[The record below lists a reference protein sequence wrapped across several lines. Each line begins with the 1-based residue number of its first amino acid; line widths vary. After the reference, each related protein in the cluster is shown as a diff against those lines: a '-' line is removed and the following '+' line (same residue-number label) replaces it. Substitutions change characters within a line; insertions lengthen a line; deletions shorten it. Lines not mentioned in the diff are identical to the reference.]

1 LSKRTPKQ
9 QKHGA
14 KKAAPQQRRDFSSR
28 AAVQETLPKAQ
39 VKKVSAELLA
49 PAGSLEAF
57 FAAMEAGADAVYC
70 GLQSF
75 SARAKAKNFSLQDL
89 SAMSAYAHERD
100 RKLFVTLNTLIKE
113 EELPQLVE
121 MLGAVSEAQVDA
133 VILQDLAVWRLA
145 REHFPE
151 LELHSS
157 TQMTVHNAAG
167 VKQLERMGFTRAVLA
182 RELTLEEIAH
192 IRSQTQM
199 ELEHFIHGALCFSFS
214 GQCMFSSY
222 LGGKSGNRGRCAQP
236 CRRRYNVGGKH
247 GYYFS
252 PNDLS
257 VIDLLPDL
265 EQAGVSSF
273 KIEGR
278 MKSAEYVANVVRAY
292 RLVMDAAPAQRN
304 SAREK
309 ARQLLK
315 YSFGR
320 TPTQGFLSG
329 EQPADLA
336 TPQRRGSTGR
346 FLGDVTR
353 VDGGRLS
360 FMSKDKVLLGD
371 RVRVQP
377 RNDQVGTAFTVKQ
390 MFAPKGKTSAMGPG
404 AVCVATPFK
413 DRFRVG
419 DAVYKVSSQQAFSMS
434 DAACRK
440 RLQQVK
446 PRTLPLDLKL
456 VLQEQNLHLHAQVD
470 GVELSSTYA
479 VEVFAAQQSPLD
491 AATLE
496 QVFAQSDTHPFQ
508 LRTLELEELPAV
520 IIPPRQLKQ
529 IRRDFYAKLGT
540 ALSAELTQRRKAQR
554 QRALEDLHSPVGRE
568 ALAPDTSPAHIPRTD
583 TSLIV
588 RDLREIRAM
597 EAPDVDRVIVPL
609 TAAVLHRRWK
619 VSARLQRSVVWDIPF
634 IVFDRDWDGL
644 QQAVHYLISC
654 GFEQFRLNNLSHFR
668 LFSKHPEAQLET
680 SYRLFCL
687 NSYAARAWQQLG
699 ATSGELYLEDD
710 ATNMAAVVRNSSALP
725 LRALVY
731 SSVAMLTSRIK
742 IPKLKGDK
750 PIVSDRGDH
759 YRVRTSG
766 GLTVLSAE
774 SDFSLCEHMRE
785 LMEMG
790 CRGAILDLSHL
801 GVFSQEGKQVLDAY
815 RQGRKVHGTTPFN
828 YVTGME

>member
-1 LSKRTPKQ
+1 MSKKTAPKHKQ
-9 QKHGA
+9 PARKHAGQKKQRA
-14 KKAAPQQRRDFSSR
+14 ESNPVAP
-28 AAVQETLPKAQ
+28 APTGP
-39 VKKVSAELLA
+39 VKAELLA

-70 GLQSF
+70 GLHSF
-75 SARAKAKNFSLQDL
+75 SARAKAKNFSVQDL
-89 SAMSAYAHERD
+89 SAMSAYAHERG
-100 RKLFVTLNTLIKE
+100 RKLFVTINTLVKE
-113 EELPQLVE
+113 EELPQLVDT
-121 MLGAVSEAQVDA
+121 LFAVSEARVDA

-151 LELHSS
+151 LELHAS

-167 VKQLERMGFTRAVLA
+167 VKQLEQMGFTRAVLA
-182 RELTLEEIAH
+182 RELTLEEVAH
-192 IRSQTQM
+192 IRSRTQM
-199 ELEHFIHGALCFSFS
+199 ELEHFIHGALCFCFS

-278 MKSAEYVANVVRAY
+278 MKSAEYVANVVSAY
-292 RLVMDAAPAQRN
+292 RLVMDAPPAQQN
-304 SAREK
+304 AAREK
-309 ARQLLK
+309 ARKLLK

-360 FMSKDKVLLGD
+360 FKSKDKVLLGD

-390 MFAPKGKTSAMGPG
+390 MFAPKGKVNAMGPG
-404 AVCVATPFK
+404 LVCAATPFK

-434 DAACRK
+434 DTACRK

-446 PRTLPLDLKL
+446 PPARPLDLK
-456 VLQEQNLHLHAQVD
+456 VALQDDKLHLHAQVD
-470 GVELSSTYA
+470 GVELSTSYT
-479 VEVFAAQQSPLD
+479 VEVFPAQQSPLD

-496 QVFAQSDTHPFQ
+496 QVFGQSGNHSFQ
-508 LRTLELEELPAV
+508 LRNLEMEELPAV
-520 IIPPRQLKQ
+520 IIPPKQLKQ
-529 IRRDFYAKLGT
+529 IRREFYASLDT
-540 ALSAELTQRRKAQR
+540 DLSTELNRRRKEQR
-554 QRALEDLHSPVGRE
+554 QRALADLR
-568 ALAPDTSPAHIPRTD
+568 PAVPGEMLPPD

-588 RDLREIRAM
+588 RDLREMRAM
-597 EAPDVDRVIVPL
+597 ETPDVERVIVPL
-609 TAAVLHRRWK
+609 SAAVMHRRWK
-619 VSARLQRSVVWDIPF
+619 VSPRQQRSVVWDIPF
-634 IVFDRDWDGL
+634 IVFDREWEGL

-654 GFEQFRLNNLSHFR
+654 GFEQFRLNNISHFR
-668 LFSKHPEAQLET
+668 LFSKHPEVQLET

-687 NSYAARAWQQLG
+687 NSYAARAWHQLG
-699 ATSGELYLEDD
+699 ASSGELYLEDD
-710 ATNMAAVVRNSSALP
+710 STNMASVVRNSNELP
-725 LRALVY
+725 LRVLVY
-731 SSVAMLTSRIK
+731 SSIAMLTSRIK
-742 IPKLKGDK
+742 IPKIKGDK
-750 PIVSDRGDH
+750 PIVSDRGDQ
-759 YRVRTSG
+759 YRVRTSA

-774 SDFSLCEHMRE
+774 GDFSLCEYTRE
-785 LMEMG
+785 LMEAG
-790 CRGAILDLSHL
+790 SRGAVLDLSHL
-801 GVFSQEGKQVLDAY
+801 GVFSPEGKQVLDTY
-815 RQGRKVHGTTPFN
+815 RQGRKVPGTTQFN
-828 YVTGME
+828 YVTGLE

>member
-1 LSKRTPKQ
+1 LSKKTAPKHKQ
-9 QKHGA
+9 QARKHPEE
-14 KKAAPQQRRDFSSR
+14 KKQQVESKPGISAP
-28 AAVQETLPKAQ
+28 AGP
-39 VKKVSAELLA
+39 VKAELLA

-57 FAAMEAGADAVYC
+57 FAALEAGADAVYC

-89 SAMSAYAHERD
+89 TAMSAYAHERE
-100 RKLFVTLNTLIKE
+100 RKLFVTINTLIKE
-113 EELPQLVE
+113 AELPELVD
-121 MLGAVSEAQVDA
+121 MLSAVSEAQVDA
-133 VILQDLAVWRLA
+133 VILQDLGVWRLA

-167 VKQLERMGFTRAVLA
+167 VKQLEQMGFSRAVLA

-192 IRSQTQM
+192 IRSQTRM

-236 CRRRYNVGGKH
+236 CRRRYSAGGKH

-265 EQAGVSSF
+265 EQAGVCSF

-278 MKSAEYVANVVRAY
+278 MKSAEYVSNVVRAY
-292 RLVMDAAPAQRN
+292 RTVMDAAPAQQKQ
-304 SAREK
+304 AREK

-360 FMSKDKVLLGD
+360 FKSKDKVLIGD
-371 RVRVQP
+371 RIRVQP

-390 MFAPKGKTSAMGPG
+390 MFTPKGKVNAMGPG
-404 AVCVATPFK
+404 AVSVATPFK

-446 PRTLPLDLKL
+446 PPACPLDLKIAL
-456 VLQEQNLHLHAQVD
+456 RDEKIHLHACVD
-470 GVELSSTYA
+470 GVELSSSYV
-479 VEVFAAQQSPLD
+479 VEVFPAQHSPLD
-491 AATLE
+491 TATLK
-496 QVFAQSDTHPFQ
+496 QVFAQSGDHRFE
-508 LRTLELEELPAV
+508 LRTFEVGALPEV
-520 IIPPRQLKQ
+520 IIPPKQLKQ
-529 IRRDFYAKLGT
+529 IRREFYSRLDA
-540 ALSAELTQRRKAQR
+540 ALSAALNSGRKARR
-554 QRALEDLHSPVGRE
+554 QRALDDLLPADHNEELSP
-568 ALAPDTSPAHIPRTD
+568 D

-588 RDLREIRAM
+588 RDLREMRAL
-597 EAPDVDRVIVPL
+597 ETPDVDRVIVPL
-609 TAAVLHRRWK
+609 SAAVMHRRWK
-619 VSARLQRSVVWDIPF
+619 ASARQRRSVVWDIPF
-634 IVFDRDWDGL
+634 IVFDREWEGL

-668 LFSKHPEAQLET
+668 LFSKHPEVKLET

-687 NSYAARAWQQLG
+687 NSQATRAWHELG
-699 ATSGELYLEDD
+699 ACSGELYMEDD
-710 ATNMAAVVRNSSALP
+710 RENMAAVVRNSTDLP
-725 LRALVY
+725 LRVLVY
-731 SSVAMLTSRIK
+731 SNVTMLTSRIK

-750 PIVSDRGDH
+750 PIVSDRGDN
-759 YRVRTSG
+759 YRVRTSS

-774 SDFSLCEHMRE
+774 DDFSLCEHTRV
-785 LMEMG
+785 LMQMG
-790 CRGAILDLSHL
+790 CRGAVLDLSHL
-801 GVFSQEGKQVLDAY
+801 GAFSQEGKQVLDGY
-815 RQGRKVHGTTPFN
+815 RQGRRIPGTTEFN
-828 YVTGME
+828 YVNGLD

>member
-1 LSKRTPKQ
+1 MSKKTAPKHKHPARKHAGQKKQRIESNSATPKPT
-9 QKHGA
+9 G
-14 KKAAPQQRRDFSSR
+14 P
-28 AAVQETLPKAQ
+28 VT
-39 VKKVSAELLA
+39 AELLA

-70 GLQSF
+70 GLHSF

-89 SAMSAYAHERD
+89 SAMSAYAHERG

-113 EELPQLVE
+113 EELPQVVD
-121 MLGAVSEAQVDA
+121 MLAAVSEAQVDA

-157 TQMTVHNAAG
+157 TQMTVHNVAG
-167 VKQLERMGFTRAVLA
+167 VKQLEQMGFTRAVLA
-182 RELTLEEIAH
+182 RELTLEEVAH

-292 RLVMDAAPAQRN
+292 RLVMDALPAQRN
-304 SAREK
+304 AAREK
-309 ARQLLK
+309 ARQRLK

-320 TPTQGFLSG
+320 TPTRGFLSG

-360 FMSKDKVLLGD
+360 FKSKDKVLLGD

-390 MFAPKGKTSAMGPG
+390 MFAPKGKVNAMGPG
-404 AVCVATPFK
+404 PVSVATPFK

-446 PRTLPLDLKL
+446 PPARPLDLK
-456 VLQEQNLHLHAQVD
+456 VALQDEELHLHARVD
-470 GVELSSTYA
+470 GVELSSSSA
-479 VEVFAAQQSPLD
+479 VEVFPAQQSPLD

-496 QVFAQSDTHPFQ
+496 QVFARSGTHPFE
-508 LRTLELEELPAV
+508 LRNFEVEELPAV
-520 IIPPRQLKQ
+520 IIPPKQLKQ
-529 IRRDFYAKLGT
+529 IRREFYARLDT
-540 ALSAELTQRRKAQR
+540 DLRAELSRRRKAQR
-554 QRALEDLHSPVGRE
+554 QRAMDDLHPSAEGE
-568 ALAPDTSPAHIPRTD
+568 ALSPD

-588 RDLREIRAM
+588 RDLREMRAL
-597 EAPDVDRVIVPL
+597 ETPDVDRVIVPSS
-609 TAAVLHRRWK
+609 AAVMHRRWK
-619 VSARLQRSVVWDIPF
+619 VSARQRRSVVWDIPF
-634 IVFDRDWDGL
+634 IVFDREWEGL

-668 LFSKHPEAQLET
+668 LFSKHPDVQLET

-687 NSYAARAWQQLG
+687 NSYAARAWHELG

-710 ATNMAAVVRNSSALP
+710 AVNMAAVVRNSSDLP
-725 LRALVY
+725 LRVLVY

-750 PIVSDRGDH
+750 PIVSDRGDQ
-759 YRVRTSG
+759 YRVRTSA

-774 SDFSLCEHMRE
+774 SDFSLCEHTRE
-785 LMEMG
+785 LMQMG
-790 CRGAILDLSHL
+790 CRGLMLDLSHL

-815 RQGRKVHGTTPFN
+815 RQGRKIHGTTQFN
-828 YVTGME
+828 YATGLE

>member
-1 LSKRTPKQ
+1 MS
-9 QKHGA
+9 
-14 KKAAPQQRRDFSSR
+14 KKAAPKHKQPARKHPGQNKHR
-28 AAVQETLPKAQ
+28 AESNPVTPAQTGPVQ
-39 VKKVSAELLA
+39 AELLA

-75 SARAKAKNFSLQDL
+75 SARAKAKNFSVQDL
-89 SAMSAYAHERD
+89 SAMSAYAHERG
-100 RKLFVTLNTLIKE
+100 RKVFVTLNTLIKE
-113 EELPQLVE
+113 EELPALVD
-121 MLGAVSEAQVDA
+121 MLVAVSEAQVDA

-151 LELHSS
+151 IELHAS
-157 TQMTVHNAAG
+157 TQMTVHNVAG
-167 VKQLERMGFTRAVLA
+167 VKQLEQMGFTRAVLA
-182 RELTLEEIAH
+182 RELTLEEVAH

-265 EQAGVSSF
+265 EHAGVSSF

-292 RLVMDAAPAQRN
+292 RLVMDAAPAQQAQ
-304 SAREK
+304 AREK

-360 FMSKDKVLLGD
+360 FKSKDKVLLGD

-390 MFAPKGKTSAMGPG
+390 LFAPKGKVKAMGPG
-404 AVCVATPFK
+404 PVSVATPFK

-446 PRTLPLDLKL
+446 TPPRPLDLNIA
-456 VLQEQNLHLHAQVD
+456 LQDDNLHLQARVD
-470 GVELSSTYA
+470 GVELSASYA
-479 VEVFAAQQSPLD
+479 VEVFPAEQSPLD
-491 AATLE
+491 KATLK
-496 QVFAQSDTHPFQ
+496 QVFAQSGTHPFE
-508 LRTLELEELPAV
+508 LRTLEVQSLPAV
-520 IIPPRQLKQ
+520 IIPPKQLKQ
-529 IRRDFYAKLGT
+529 IRREFYT
-540 ALSAELTQRRKAQR
+540 CVDSDLSAELSRRRKVRR
-554 QRALEDLHSPVGRE
+554 QRALDDLRPESEGEVLSP
-568 ALAPDTSPAHIPRTD
+568 D

-588 RDLREIRAM
+588 RDLREMRAM
-597 EAPDVDRVIVPL
+597 ETPDVDRVIVPL
-609 TAAVLHRRWK
+609 SAAVMHRRWK
-619 VSARLQRSVVWDIPF
+619 VSARQRRSVVWDIPF

-668 LFSKHPEAQLET
+668 LFSKHPEAKLET

-687 NSYAARAWQQLG
+687 NSQAARAWHELG
-699 ATSGELYLEDD
+699 ACSGELYLEDD
-710 ATNMAAVVRNSSALP
+710 AANMAAVVHNSTALP

-759 YRVRTSG
+759 YRVRTSA

-774 SDFSLCEHMRE
+774 SDFSLCEHTRE
-785 LMEMG
+785 LMQVG
-790 CRGAILDLSHL
+790 CRGAVLDLSHI
-801 GVFSQEGKQVLDAY
+801 GVFSQEGKQVVDAY
-815 RQGRKVHGTTPFN
+815 RQGRKIPGTTQFN
-828 YVTGME
+828 YVNGLE

>member
-1 LSKRTPKQ
+1 
-9 QKHGA
+9 
-14 KKAAPQQRRDFSSR
+14 
-28 AAVQETLPKAQ
+28 
-39 VKKVSAELLA
+39 
-49 PAGSLEAF
+49 
-57 FAAMEAGADAVYC
+57 
-70 GLQSF
+70 
-75 SARAKAKNFSLQDL
+75 
-89 SAMSAYAHERD
+89 
-100 RKLFVTLNTLIKE
+100 
-113 EELPQLVE
+113 
-121 MLGAVSEAQVDA
+121 
-133 VILQDLAVWRLA
+133 
-145 REHFPE
+145 
-151 LELHSS
+151 
-157 TQMTVHNAAG
+157 
-167 VKQLERMGFTRAVLA
+167 VKQLEQMGFTRAVLA
-182 RELTLEEIAH
+182 RELTLEEVAH
-192 IRSQTQM
+192 IRSQTRM

-292 RLVMDAAPAQRN
+292 RLVMDAPPSQQKQ
-304 SAREK
+304 AREK

-360 FMSKDKVLLGD
+360 FKSKDKVLIGD
-371 RVRVQP
+371 RIRVQP

-390 MFAPKGKTSAMGPG
+390 MFAPKGKVNAMGPG
-404 AVCVATPFK
+404 AVNVATPFK

-434 DAACRK
+434 DTACRK
-440 RLQQVK
+440 RLHQVK
-446 PRTLPLDLKL
+446 KPALPLDLKIAL
-456 VLQEQNLHLHAQVD
+456 RDEKIHLHACVD
-470 GVELSSTYA
+470 GVELSTSYA
-479 VEVFAAQQSPLD
+479 VEVFPAQQSPLD

-496 QVFAQSDTHPFQ
+496 QVFAQSDTHPFE
-508 LRTLELEELPAV
+508 LRALEVDALPEV
-520 IIPPRQLKQ
+520 IIPPKQLKQ
-529 IRRDFYAKLGT
+529 IRREFYSRLDAD
-540 ALSAELTQRRKAQR
+540 LSAELTRRRKARR
-554 QRALEDLHSPVGRE
+554 QRALDDLLPADHNEELS
-568 ALAPDTSPAHIPRTD
+568 PDTS
-583 TSLIV
+583 LVV

-597 EAPDVDRVIVPL
+597 ETPDVDRVIVPL
-609 TAAVLHRRWK
+609 SGAVMHRRWK
-619 VSARLQRSVVWDIPF
+619 VSARQRRSVVWDIPF
-634 IVFDRDWDGL
+634 IVFDREWEGL

-668 LFSKHPEAQLET
+668 LFSKHSEVQLET

-687 NSYAARAWQQLG
+687 NSYAARAWHQLG

-710 ATNMAAVVRNSSALP
+710 AANMAAVVRNSPDLP
-725 LRALVY
+725 LRVLVY

-759 YRVRTSG
+759 YRVRTSA

-774 SDFSLCEHMRE
+774 SDFSVIEHTRA
-785 LMEMG
+785 LMHMG

-815 RQGRKVHGTTPFN
+815 RQGRRIPGTTEFN
-828 YVTGME
+828 YAKGLE